1 MSVRCASFL
10 PSSSQLYPPP
20 IPLPHHGVK
29 NCPDSAQA
37 SYYPGGEGG
46 GALKRQKFGANH
58 PLARCCF
65 FLRVIPLEKSLINCL
80 RCFYNLL
87 QILKLDGKNAE

>member
-20 IPLPHHGVK
+20 TPLPHHGVK

-37 SYYPGGEGG
+37 SYYSGGEGG
-46 GALKRQKFGANH
+46 GALKRQNFGANH
-58 PLARCCF
+58 PLARCF
-65 FLRVIPLEKSLINCL
+65 FLREILLKSP
-80 RCFYNLL
+80 
-87 QILKLDGKNAE
+87 